1 MKLLHICSYY
11 IGNKLYKNLVRE
23 LSEKG
28 IEQEV
33 FVPVREKNLQGVN
46 ALKKEE
52 YPSVHYYYTNIIKK
66 HHRYFYFQKIRTQ
79 QKVLENEIFKN
90 PEKSTDKNKKVD
102 LIHAHTIFTDGGTAY
117 RIHKKYG
124 TPYIVSVRGTD
135 INRFYKK
142 GIHLRPFMYK
152 ILKEAKAV
160 VFISHAYKN
169 YLLSMLPKKVVEE
182 LKAKAVV
189 IPNGI
194 ESHWLEDVEE
204 SAALKPQPEH
214 ENVEREKAKKLQ
226 SEKAKKLQLEDQS
239 YELGDSNKPE
249 ATWLYIG
256 ALNENKNVGS
266 LLEALSRLKQRGRNM
281 HLKIIGSG
289 PLEEELKTRV
299 KALNIEENV
308 TFHGYIAEPEKIRT
322 VMKESDL
329 FVMASFR
336 ETFGLVYV
344 EAMSQGLP
352 ILYSKDRGF
361 DGFYEEGEVGYSVDP
376 EDPKTIEEGVEK
388 ILKNYE
394 TLKNNGIK
402 YAKDF
407 NWQAVAEKMCK
418 IYEA

>member
-11 IGNKLYKNLVRE
+11 IGNRLYKNLVQE
-23 LSEKG
+23 LSKKG

-33 FVPVREKNLQGVN
+33 FVPVREKKLQGVN
-46 ALKKEE
+46 VLKKED
-52 YPSVHYYYTNIIKK
+52 YPSVHYYFPNIIKK

-79 QKVLENEIFKN
+79 QRVLENEIFKN
-90 PEKSTDKNKKVD
+90 QEKTTVD

-142 GIHLRPFMYK
+142 AIHLRPFMYK

-182 LKAKAVV
+182 LKEKAVV

-194 ESHWLEDVEE
+194 ESHWLED
-204 SAALKPQPEH
+204 SRKSPSTKPQQSDE
-214 ENVEREKAKKLQ
+214 ELQGEEAERLQ
-226 SEKAKKLQLEDQS
+226 REDPSTNQ
-239 YELGDSNKPE
+239 GDSNKTL

-266 LLEALSRLKQRGRNM
+266 VLEALAAFKQRGQDM

-289 PLEEELKTRV
+289 PLEKELKDQV
-299 KALNIEENV
+299 KNLNMEKNV
-308 TFHGYIAEPEKIRT
+308 TFHGYITDSAKIRT
-322 VMKESDL
+322 I
-329 FVMASFR
+329 R
-336 ETFGLVYV
+336 
-344 EAMSQGLP
+344 
-352 ILYSKDRGF
+352 
-361 DGFYEEGEVGYSVDP
+361 
-376 EDPKTIEEGVEK
+376 K
-388 ILKNYE
+388 IVICL
-394 TLKNNGIK
+394 
-402 YAKDF
+402 
-407 NWQAVAEKMCK
+407 
-418 IYEA
+418 